1 MNMNYNKGKKALQWH
16 QVKTIS
22 VISNGN
28 GREVLET
35 SWANPWLACLF
46 PTNPHPFFIFFCRNQ
61 EKLEWNHSWTTYITG
76 IQVCSLGSDQDW
88 CVKDWCVFVL
98 HLLILDLIFCLREI
112 VKVKG
117 YIFSL
122 RSSCQSHITLTARGA
137 IRAHSHSCK
146 ALCQNTGK

>member
-1 MNMNYNKGKKALQWH
+1 MTPNENYFCNIKWKWKGGDL
-16 QVKTIS
+16 
-22 VISNGN
+22 
-28 GREVLET
+28 VLKP
-35 SWANPWLACLF
+35 SWDNPWFACLL
-46 PTNPHPFFIFFCRNQ
+46 PTHPPTLPFYFFCRNQ

-112 VKVKG
+112 AKG
-117 YIFSL
+117 KSYIFNL
-122 RSSCQSHITLTARGA
+122 RSSCQSHITLTPRGA
-137 IRAHSHSCK
+137 IRSAQSHSCK